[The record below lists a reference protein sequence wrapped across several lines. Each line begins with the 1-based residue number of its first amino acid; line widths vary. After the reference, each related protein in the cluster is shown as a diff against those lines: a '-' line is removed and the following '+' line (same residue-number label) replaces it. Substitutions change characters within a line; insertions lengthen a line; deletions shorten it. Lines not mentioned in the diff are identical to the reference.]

1 MLEHVGNVYQRMDG
15 FEKNMVEQSGV
26 VNRRVDVL
34 EKTILQQFGVVSERM
49 DRLEARM
56 DGLESEMSRQFKRVN
71 KRLKRVE
78 DGLVTVQHAIH
89 DLSLEMKKHDKKM
102 DFLMA
107 ENLKQSQHLSYLFK
121 QEEHHD
127 NRIAIL
133 FERMAVESVG

>member
-1 MLEHVGNVYQRMDG
+1 MLEQFGIVY
-15 FEKNMVEQSGV
+15 
-26 VNRRVDVL
+26 RRVDAL
-34 EKTILQQFGVVSERM
+34 EKTMLQQFGIVSERM

-56 DGLESEMSRQFKRVN
+56 DGLEAEMSRQFKRVN

-89 DLSLEMKKHDKKM
+89 DLSLEVKKHDKKI

-107 ENLKQSQHLSYLFK
+107 ENLKQGQHLSYLFK

-133 FERMAVESVG
+133 FERMAVDVG

>member
-1 MLEHVGNVYQRMDG
+1 MTEERFDR
-15 FEKNMVEQSGV
+15 FEKTM
-26 VNRRVDVL
+26 L
-34 EKTILQQFGVVSERM
+34 AQFGIVNERM

-56 DGLESEMSRQFKRVN
+56 DGLEVEMSRQFKRVN

-89 DLSLEMKKHDKKM
+89 DLSVEVKKHDKKI
-102 DFLMA
+102 DFLTA

-133 FERMAVESVG
+133 FERMAVE